1 MKDVKNILIIVAI
14 AVLFF
19 FGGWSC
25 NNDYTSDHLDLNVA
39 YFSYYQKCETLLDS
53 IAAHDECFMDTEGET
68 DEYCDYVDAKQH
80 LDSVRV
86 FISKKEAQ

>member
-25 NNDYTSDHLDLNVA
+25 NNDYASDHCNLNVA
-39 YFSYYQKCETLLDS
+39 YFGYYQKCETLLDS
-53 IAAHDECFMDTEGET
+53 IAAHDESFMDTEGET
-68 DEYCDYVDAKQH
+68 DEYCDYMDAKQH
-80 LDSVRV
+80 LDSTRV
-86 FISKKEAQ
+86 YISKKEAQ